1 MVLKNVKRVVIT
13 GGPCAGKTTA
23 IESIRTYFEQ
33 KKSRVIFVNE
43 VPTEIMKMGITLAK
57 YGKLPFQKAIID
69 LQRKKEQVIMDAAC
83 SVEDEQEVLI
93 IYDRGIL
100 DHFIYLND
108 KEQKLIEEEM
118 GIDRQQLYG
127 NYDLIIHMLSVASEM
142 PELYENSEYR
152 LEAVSEAKEMDD
164 KIGKIW
170 RQHND
175 YVQIGCE
182 RNFEDK
188 IQNLISLISSNSDLT
203 EERQC

>member
-1 MVLKNVKRVVIT
+1 MIPKNVKRVVIT

-23 IESIRTYFEQ
+23 IENIRTYFEE

-83 SVEDEQEVLI
+83 SVEGEQEVLI

-127 NYDLIIHMLSVASEM
+127 NYDLIIHMLSVASKM
-142 PELYENSEYR
+142 PELYENSEFR
-152 LEAVSEAKEMDD
+152 LEAVPEAKEIDN
-164 KIGKIW
+164 KIGNIW
-170 RQHND
+170 KQHSN
-175 YVQIGCE
+175 YIQIDCE

-188 IQNLISLISSNSDLT
+188 IQKLINIISSKTL
-203 EERQC
+203 

>member
-188 IQNLISLISSNSDLT
+188 IQNLISLISSNSGISY
-203 EERQC
+203 

>member
-1 MVLKNVKRVVIT
+1 MIPKNVKRVVIT

-23 IESIRTYFEQ
+23 IENIRTYFEE

-83 SVEDEQEVLI
+83 SVEGEQEVLI

-127 NYDLIIHMLSVASEM
+127 NYDLIIHMLSVASKM
-142 PELYENSEYR
+142 PELYENSEFR
-152 LEAVSEAKEMDD
+152 LEAVPEAKEIDN
-164 KIGKIW
+164 KIVNIW
-170 RQHND
+170 KQHSN
-175 YVQIGCE
+175 YIQIDCE

-188 IQNLISLISSNSDLT
+188 IQKLINIISSKTL
-203 EERQC
+203 